1 MSRRIDIERL
11 VRDVY
16 AARRI
21 ADVEAVLAYFH
32 PQATFRLAGS
42 QVHASL
48 PAPACGHEELRHTF
62 ALLFAAYEFRAQDF
76 RAIIVQEHRAA
87 VHAHLRLRFRPTQ
100 DEFET
105 EILDLVT
112 FDGGLIRDM
121 TEFVDTAMVA
131 HLGRR
136 ATIP

>member
-1 MSRRIDIERL
+1 MSQRTDHEML

-16 AARRI
+16 AARRV
-21 ADVEAVLAYFH
+21 ADVEAVLAHFH
-32 PQATFRLAGS
+32 PQAMFRMAGS
-42 QVHASL
+42 QAHASL
-48 PAPACGHEELRHTF
+48 PAPASGHEALRLTF
-62 ALLFAAYEFRAQDF
+62 IELFAAYEFLDQDF

-105 EILDLVT
+105 EILDLIT
-112 FDGGLIRDM
+112 FEDGLIRDM

-136 ATIP
+136 AAAL